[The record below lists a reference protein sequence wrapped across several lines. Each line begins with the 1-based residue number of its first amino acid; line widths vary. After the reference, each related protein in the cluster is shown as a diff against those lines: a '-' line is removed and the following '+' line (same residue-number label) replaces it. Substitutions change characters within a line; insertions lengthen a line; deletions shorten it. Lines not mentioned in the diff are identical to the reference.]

1 MFIDDEI
8 KKYRGFHYMSNS
20 IKRRSEVD
28 YEVYD
33 EFLSTEVLEHDEQKI
48 K

>member
-1 MFIDDEI
+1 
-8 KKYRGFHYMSNS
+8 MSNN
-20 IKRRSEVD
+20 IKRRSEID

-33 EFLSTEVLEHDEQKI
+33 EFLSTEVLEHDEK